1 MQRDQQQLA
10 FPRPQ
15 RGVKAL
21 LVVYGA
27 VGLVA
32 AILINYA
39 PSLGNPLWTWLACY
53 PALVLHRAW
62 TLVTAGLL
70 ADPDHW
76 SQWLFAL
83 VGIYF
88 LGPDLER
95 RWGTWRL
102 LRFVAISTV
111 AGFALSIAVGAIT
124 PAETR
129 FFHPRMMFGSAA
141 MLAALA
147 VAWGRENADM
157 QIRLYMIL
165 PISGR
170 WLVWITLG
178 FCALGVFFPGS
189 VTEGVVSPFGGFI
202 AGMLLA
208 GSPSP
213 LRALYL
219 RVKLAFL
226 RRGRGP
232 VSLDLDEGPRPTRK
246 RAGSPPLRVVVG
258 GLDEDLEKRRTPKD
272 KRYLN

>member
-1 MQRDQQQLA
+1 MREAQQQLL

-21 LVVYGA
+21 LAVYGV

-32 AILINYA
+32 AILYNYV
-39 PSLGNPLWTWLACY
+39 PSVGRQIFLWLACF
-53 PALVLHRAW
+53 PGQVLRHAW

-70 ADPDHW
+70 ADPEHW
-76 SQWLFAL
+76 STWLFAL

-88 LGPDLER
+88 LAPDLER

-111 AGFALSIAVGAIT
+111 AGFALTLAVGAVT
-124 PAETR
+124 PHEAR
-129 FFHPRMMFGSAA
+129 YFHPSMMYGSAA
-141 MLAALA
+141 TLAALA
-147 VAWGRENADM
+147 VAWGRENAAQ
-157 QIRLYMIL
+157 QIRLYMVL

-170 WLVWITLG
+170 ALVWITLA
-178 FCALGVFFPGS
+178 FCALGLFFPAS

-202 AGMLLA
+202 AGILLS

-213 LRALYL
+213 LRALWL
-219 RVKLAFL
+219 RFKLAIL
-226 RRGRGP
+226 RRGPASRAR
-232 VSLDLDEGPRPTRK
+232 VVR
-246 RAGSPPLRVVVG
+246 RAGSPSLRVVTG
-258 GLDEDLEKRRTPKD
+258 GIDDEPPKD